1 VRFIIHP
8 GRVKGRSY
16 DHPLLIKPPVQITRR
31 RLSFG
36 LSHSR
41 RWQSSI
47 FQYCFHRSDCS
58 AVFHHLHLLVRW
70 RFSLLYF
77 RSYLPDI
84 CYIRLMLLAL
94 STLDSI
100 QSQDPFA
107 RSGFLLTQSPPVP
120 CGTGSVCHWHDHHSY
135 YEYI

>member
-1 VRFIIHP
+1 LKFVILFFDFIQDINPQPSMNPPHL

-16 DHPLLIKPPVQITRR
+16 DHPLLIKPPVQISRR

-47 FQYCFHRSDCS
+47 FQYCFHRSGCS
-58 AVFHHLHLLVRW
+58 AVFHHLHLLVRWRFLHLLVRW

-84 CYIRLMLLAL
+84 CSIRLMLLAL

-100 QSQDPFA
+100 QS
-107 RSGFLLTQSPPVP
+107 
-120 CGTGSVCHWHDHHSY
+120 
-135 YEYI
+135 